1 MEDNELFDSLHG
13 RLISLSIF
21 KSNQIKNFINVSE
34 IFSLQAANW
43 GHSKKVYK
51 MERKCNK

>member
-1 MEDNELFDSLHG
+1 MQKETNLRSCA
-13 RLISLSIF
+13 I

-43 GHSKKVYK
+43 GHIKD
-51 MERKCNK
+51 EFP